1 MGETTLEVL
10 VVEGDA
16 ETRTLLVDVLSG
28 EGLEPRAC
36 GTGEE
41 ALELLRGHHF
51 DAMITDEVV
60 PGITGT
66 ELVHRARRLDATLH
80 CVVLSGYPQP
90 SDTDVAWLRKPFSL
104 GALLGALSRP
114 A

>member
-10 VVEGDA
+10 VVEDDA
-16 ETRTLLVDVLSG
+16 ETRNLLVDVLCG

-41 ALELLRGHHF
+41 ALELLGRHHF
-51 DAMITDEVV
+51 DAMITDEMM

-66 ELVHRARRLDATLH
+66 ELVHRARTLDAELR

-90 SDTDVAWLRKPFSL
+90 SGTDVAWLRKPISL
-104 GALLGALSRP
+104 GALLGALGRP
-114 A
+114 T